1 MRKLAC
7 FLTLAFCS
15 AACVAPAH
23 ADEVFQYAGNP
34 LSESS
39 CDGVCAFQIDI
50 STSDV
55 FNGVISFA
63 TPLAPNLSDVDVASD
78 VDSFNF
84 GAAFGG
90 SSFYGSLIVST
101 DQNGDLSAWTININ
115 TLVGGGG
122 ILDPLSIANVISSA
136 GDSQSESGSSF
147 GYVPCYTIGCFP
159 EGFVGGTIL
168 DYNTQPGVFTLQ
180 DTAATPEP
188 ASGLLVTTG
197 AISLATLLRRKHLL
211 S

>member
-15 AACVAPAH
+15 AACVASAH

-63 TPLAPNLSDVDVASD
+63 TPLAPNLSDVEVASD

-101 DQNGDLSAWTININ
+101 DQNGNLSAWTISIN

-159 EGFVGGTIL
+159 EGLSGAPSST
-168 DYNTQPGVFTLQ
+168 T
-180 DTAATPEP
+180 TPSRAFSPCRTPPRRLSPP
-188 ASGLLVTTG
+188 ADCWSRPARFPWRHSCG
-197 AISLATLLRRKHLL
+197 AST